1 MVLSKSDRDC
11 QIEQLKNIQR
21 DKEEEIALIIEQIDA
36 KENLIDSIY
45 FKIRNVCPSL
55 TDEWDDGLGDILNS
69 LRNSLTQDN
78 IALLA
83 ATNVRRD
90 KNKKKFTPWGRWKI
104 EQIFGIQQ
112 WSCGIKFCWTKTAKA
127 FLALCQFA
135 SAVQN
140 FKTTRVFE

>member
-1 MVLSKSDRDC
+1 MDAANVHDSKL
-11 QIEQLKNIQR
+11 LKPHVKNLKPYL
-21 DKEEEIALIIEQIDA
+21 DKPKVMIADSAWDINYLRKSLA
-36 KENLIDSIY
+36 K
-45 FKIRNVCPSL
+45 
-55 TDEWDDGLGDILNS
+55 
-69 LRNSLTQDN
+69 DN

-90 KNKKKFTPWGRWKI
+90 KNKKKFTPWGRWRI

-112 WSCGIKFCWTKTAKA
+112 WNRGIKFCWTKTAEA

-140 FKTTRVFE
+140 FKLVGVFV